1 MRVRST
7 GGALLTPSERIVWCC
22 GASWAPMA
30 RSRRIIVTQRC
41 GELPFC
47 FFHAR
52 ALSLLVPVAV
62 PSLLVYECVGTV
74 CAQSASSSNPAA
86 AMFNVRDTRD
96 CRVEY
101 NSIYT
106 CTPRGCRPAR
116 ATRKLQND
124 KLKCEDAG
132 DGSAAPPGRGRGL
145 GGGDPDRVNGA
156 CERAPMR
163 GRPPRSSCPHLDG
176 PG

>member
-1 MRVRST
+1 
-7 GGALLTPSERIVWCC
+7 
-22 GASWAPMA
+22 MA

-86 AMFNVRDTRD
+86 AMCATR
-96 CRVEY
+96 VTAGS
-101 NSIYT
+101 SIYT
-106 CTPRGCRPAR
+106 PRRAR
-116 ATRKLQND
+116 V
-124 KLKCEDAG
+124 
-132 DGSAAPPGRGRGL
+132 PPGG
-145 GGGDPDRVNGA
+145 
-156 CERAPMR
+156 RAPR
-163 GRPPRSSCPHLDG
+163 ASSKMTNSNAKMLAMVALLHQVG
-176 PG
+176 VEG